1 MAGTEPY
8 ENALGAIPGAHPYP
22 RTSRYHDAEIGV
34 HRQADGT
41 EVRYTKRRL
50 LPPLDQQETQDHTV
64 GAGERPDL
72 LAQHHFGDPTQWWRI
87 ADANPVLDPR
97 ELTDEAGRTI
107 ELPEAGEATAVSELP
122 VGQGPVHIT
131 LLMGP
136 KLARPVPAE
145 VTEALLSAQITATA
159 GERSGFQLAFDL
171 TKNGLINRR
180 LLPEGFFDPKTR
192 IIVTVSV
199 RGTPDVLFDGLIVR
213 QEVGTSNQ
221 PGHSTLTVTGE
232 DLTLLLDLEER
243 TARYP
248 NLPPSERVLNILRR
262 YSDYGIRPDVY
273 TEKIAQP
280 PHQDLRVH
288 YQTGTDLQYVTELA
302 NANGYT
308 FYLEPG
314 PNPGQSS
321 ARWGPEVRLGIR
333 QHALNVNMDANSTV
347 DQLTFAY
354 DGTAREEP
362 QARWQDPGTRV
373 STLLPQPAISP
384 LRPPLGRRPTPAL
397 KRKTLSGTAKQQR
410 EQAEAE
416 LLARAAVS
424 ADVVSGSG
432 SLDVNRH
439 GYILQPRQLVG
450 VRGSGRA
457 YDGDYYVKSVTHT
470 LRPGSFQQNFT
481 ISREGLE
488 ARSDYVRP

>member
-1 MAGTEPY
+1 M
-8 ENALGAIPGAHPYP
+8 
-22 RTSRYHDAEIGV
+22 
-34 HRQADGT
+34 
-41 EVRYTKRRL
+41 
-50 LPPLDQQETQDHTV
+50 
-64 GAGERPDL
+64 
-72 LAQHHFGDPTQWWRI
+72 
-87 ADANPVLDPR
+87 
-97 ELTDEAGRTI
+97 
-107 ELPEAGEATAVSELP
+107 SEQP
-122 VGQGPVHIT
+122 VGHGPVHIQ

-136 KLARPVPAE
+136 KLARPVPLE
-145 VTEALLSAQITATA
+145 VAEALLSAQITTTA
-159 GERSGFQLAFDL
+159 GERSGFQFAFDL
-171 TKNGLINRR
+171 TKNGLLGRR

-192 IIVTVSV
+192 VILTVSV
-199 RGTPDVLFDGLIVR
+199 RGTPEVLFDGLIVR
-213 QEVGTSNQ
+213 QEVGASNL

-232 DLTLLLDLEER
+232 DLTLLMDLEER

-248 NLPPSERVLNILRR
+248 NLPPSQRVLAILRR

-273 TEKIAQP
+273 QEKIAQP

-302 NANGYT
+302 RANGYT

-314 PNPGQSS
+314 PNPGSSS
-321 ARWGPEVRLGIR
+321 ARWGPEARIGLR
-333 QHALNVNMDANSTV
+333 QHALNVNMDALSTV

-362 QARWQDPGTRV
+362 QARWQDPGTRQ
-373 STLLPQPAISP
+373 STLLPQPPVSP

-424 ADVVSGSG
+424 ADVISGSG
-432 SLDVNRH
+432 SLDVSRH
-439 GYILQPRQLVG
+439 GYLLQPRRLVG
-450 VRGSGRA
+450 VRGAGRA
-457 YDGDYYVKSVTHT
+457 YDGDYFVKSVTHN

-481 ISREGLE
+481 LSREGLE
-488 ARSDYVRP
+488 ARGDTVRP

>member
-1 MAGTEPY
+1 M
-8 ENALGAIPGAHPYP
+8 
-22 RTSRYHDAEIGV
+22 
-34 HRQADGT
+34 
-41 EVRYTKRRL
+41 
-50 LPPLDQQETQDHTV
+50 
-64 GAGERPDL
+64 
-72 LAQHHFGDPTQWWRI
+72 
-87 ADANPVLDPR
+87 
-97 ELTDEAGRTI
+97 
-107 ELPEAGEATAVSELP
+107 SEQP

-171 TKNGLINRR
+171 TKTGIINQR

-213 QEVGTSNQ
+213 QEVGASNQ

-232 DLTLLLDLEER
+232 DLTLLMDLEER

-248 NLPPSERVLNILRR
+248 NLPPSERVLSILRR

-273 TEKIAQP
+273 AEKIAQP

-288 YQTGTDLQYVTELA
+288 YQTGTDLQYVTDLA
-302 NANGYT
+302 RANGYT
-308 FYLEPG
+308 FYLDPG

-333 QHALNVNMDANSTV
+333 QHALNVNMDANTTV
-347 DQLTFAY
+347 DQLTFSY

-373 STLLPQPAISP
+373 HAPAPAADQSP
-384 LRPPLGRRPTPAL
+384 SAAPRAAPHPAL
-397 KRKTLSGTAKQQR
+397 KRRTLSGTAKQQR

-457 YDGDYYVKSVTHT
+457 YDGDYYVKSVTHN

-481 ISREGLE
+481 LSREGLE

>member
-1 MAGTEPY
+1 M
-8 ENALGAIPGAHPYP
+8 
-22 RTSRYHDAEIGV
+22 
-34 HRQADGT
+34 
-41 EVRYTKRRL
+41 
-50 LPPLDQQETQDHTV
+50 
-64 GAGERPDL
+64 
-72 LAQHHFGDPTQWWRI
+72 
-87 ADANPVLDPR
+87 
-97 ELTDEAGRTI
+97 
-107 ELPEAGEATAVSELP
+107 
-122 VGQGPVHIT
+122 
-131 LLMGP
+131 
-136 KLARPVPAE
+136 
-145 VTEALLSAQITATA
+145 
-159 GERSGFQLAFDL
+159 
-171 TKNGLINRR
+171 
-180 LLPEGFFDPKTR
+180 
-192 IIVTVSV
+192 
-199 RGTPDVLFDGLIVR
+199 LFDGLIVR

-248 NLPPSERVLNILRR
+248 NLPPSERVLSILRR

-397 KRKTLSGTAKQQR
+397 KRRTLSGTAKQQR

-450 VRGSGRA
+450 VRGAGRA